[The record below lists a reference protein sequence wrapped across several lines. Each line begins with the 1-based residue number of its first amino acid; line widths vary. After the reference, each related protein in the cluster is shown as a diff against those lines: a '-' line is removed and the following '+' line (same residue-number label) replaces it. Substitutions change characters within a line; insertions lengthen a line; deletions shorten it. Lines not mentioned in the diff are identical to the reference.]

1 MNTGGQAVRRYGGRL
16 FLALAA
22 LLVCGTVGALA
33 QEARVLT
40 LEDALTIAR
49 ERNPAYLRAV
59 AQADASGANVR
70 AAYGAFLPSLSASL
84 SWYGNSRTTVTGE
97 DDFGR
102 PVELPDPFTFRS
114 SSASQ
119 GVNSSITVFDGLRN
133 INGLKAAKAGADA
146 TEAAV
151 SLQGTTVEAEVE
163 RRFYTAIQAGRQVE
177 VEEQLLEV
185 SRQQLAATERLFR
198 VAARTEVDV
207 LGSQGQV
214 AQQEQQLVRARAEE
228 RKALL
233 RLAEQ
238 IGMGGEGEVA
248 VAGEL
253 PSAFDVSMLDVDSLV
268 AWALSHSPR
277 TARSEADAAQARYQA
292 SAARGRRWPT
302 VSASASFGRSMSL
315 SSYSAMFEIDP
326 QNRSF
331 GFGVSV
337 QIPLFT
343 GFQTSQAIAQASAQE
358 QVAEETLREARL
370 QLERDVRSAHIDLAT
385 AYRGLELAQQ
395 AGEYS
400 RRRLAMAQEQYQL
413 GTIDFTAFQQI
424 VTQTSSDARS
434 LISAELTFAS
444 AVVSLE
450 ELVGER
456 VRP

>member
-1 MNTGGQAVRRYGGRL
+1 LN
-16 FLALAA
+16 
-22 LLVCGTVGALA
+22 
-33 QEARVLT
+33 
-40 LEDALTIAR
+40 
-49 ERNPAYLRAV
+49 
-59 AQADASGANVR
+59 
-70 AAYGAFLPSLSASL
+70 ASL

-119 GVNSSITVFDGLRN
+119 GVSSSLMVFDGLRN
-133 INGLKAAKAGADA
+133 INDLKAAKAGADA
-146 TEAAV
+146 TEAGV
-151 SLQGTTVEAEVE
+151 SLQGTTVGAEVS
-163 RRFYTAIQAGRQVE
+163 RRFYSAIQARRQVE

-207 LGSQGQV
+207 LGSQVQV
-214 AQQEQQLVRARAEE
+214 AQQEQQLERSRGDE

-238 IGMGGEGEVA
+238 IGMEGDGEFTVT
-248 VAGEL
+248 GEL
-253 PSAFDVSMLDVDSLV
+253 PSTFDMSALDQDALV
-268 AWALSHSPR
+268 AWALMHSPR

-302 VSASASFGRSMSL
+302 VSASASFGRSVSL
-315 SSYSAMFEIDP
+315 SSYSAMFELDP

-331 GFGVSV
+331 GFSVNV

-343 GFQTSQAIAQASAQE
+343 GFQTSQAIATATAQARI
-358 QVAEETLREARL
+358 AEENLREARL
-370 QLERDVRSAHIDLAT
+370 QLERDVRSAYIDLVT
-385 AYRGLELAQQ
+385 AHRGLELAQR
-395 AGEYS
+395 AGEFS

-434 LISAELTFAS
+434 LISAELTFAG
-444 AVVSLE
+444 AVVTLE
-450 ELVGER
+450 ELAGER

>member
-1 MNTGGQAVRRYGGRL
+1 
-16 FLALAA
+16 
-22 LLVCGTVGALA
+22 
-33 QEARVLT
+33 
-40 LEDALTIAR
+40 
-49 ERNPAYLRAV
+49 
-59 AQADASGANVR
+59 VR
-70 AAYGAFLPSLSASL
+70 AGYGAFLPDLNASL

-119 GVNSSITVFDGLRN
+119 GVSSSLMVFDGLRN
-133 INGLKAAKAGADA
+133 INDLKAAKAGADA
-146 TEAAV
+146 TEAGV
-151 SLQGTTVEAEVE
+151 SLQGTTVGAEVS
-163 RRFYTAIQAGRQVE
+163 RRFYSAIQARRQVE

-207 LGSQGQV
+207 LGSQVQV
-214 AQQEQQLVRARAEE
+214 AQQEQQLERSRGDE

-238 IGMGGEGEVA
+238 IGMEGDGEFTVT
-248 VAGEL
+248 GEL
-253 PSAFDVSMLDVDSLV
+253 PSTFDMSALDQDALV
-268 AWALSHSPR
+268 AWALMHSPR

-302 VSASASFGRSMSL
+302 VSASASFGRSVSL
-315 SSYSAMFEIDP
+315 SSYSAMFELDP

-331 GFGVSV
+331 GFSVNV

-343 GFQTSQAIAQASAQE
+343 GFQTSQAIATATAQARI
-358 QVAEETLREARL
+358 AEENLREARL
-370 QLERDVRSAHIDLAT
+370 QLERDVRSAYIDLVT
-385 AYRGLELAQQ
+385 AHRGLELAQR
-395 AGEYS
+395 AGEFS

-434 LISAELTFAS
+434 LISAELTFAG
-444 AVVSLE
+444 AVVTLE
-450 ELVGER
+450 ELAGER